1 MPKNNCNV
9 LEASVEWCDG
19 KTVLPGIRR
28 RCYYLHKKNISK
40 WPVLPGAADGT
51 PTSAV
56 YQGSFE
62 LVEGAHFH
70 HVDLLLN
77 GSGIKSDPQGEV
89 PSQTQQNTLTAVHPG
104 TEEEASMLS
113 AYCNNSD
120 LVWIVQTANGK
131 YRVIGSEMSET
142 KTTVAQDG
150 GQSLTGTAQT
160 TVTAVATDLLAAP
173 FYEGEIDDEDG
184 VVNPQE

>member
-1 MPKNNCNV
+1 
-9 LEASVEWCDG
+9 
-19 KTVLPGIRR
+19 
-28 RCYYLHKKNISK
+28 
-40 WPVLPGAADGT
+40 
-51 PTSAV
+51 
-56 YQGSFE
+56 
-62 LVEGAHFH
+62 
-70 HVDLLLN
+70 
-77 GSGIKSDPQGEV
+77 
-89 PSQTQQNTLTAVHPG
+89 
-104 TEEEASMLS
+104 MLS